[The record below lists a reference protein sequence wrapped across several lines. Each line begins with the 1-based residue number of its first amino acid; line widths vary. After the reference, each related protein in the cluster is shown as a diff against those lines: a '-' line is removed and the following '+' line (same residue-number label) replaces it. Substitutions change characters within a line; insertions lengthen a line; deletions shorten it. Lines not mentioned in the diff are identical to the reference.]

1 MLLPILHR
9 SHCMD
14 RSTVYHCSYLSVL
27 NHSHEVVYM
36 CECMFV
42 YVLEGVGVERRYMI
56 AILSVRKYVRESIQ

>member
-1 MLLPILHR
+1 
-9 SHCMD
+9 MD
-14 RSTVYHCSYLSVL
+14 RSTVYHCSYLTVL

-56 AILSVRKYVRESIQ
+56 AILSVSESM